1 MSSVLPSLCV
11 ALSGITFGT
20 IGYFGTKLFEAG
32 FSGAQM
38 LFWRFILAAIFI
50 LPFIRLPK
58 HANISV
64 KALAVCFLLGCAFY
78 SLSTYCFF
86 SAIPH
91 IGSGV
96 AMVIFYL
103 FPLLVALMNW
113 VIDKRKLSIT
123 EILTLVLIIPG
134 MILLSVSDNAEFNTF
149 GILLGFGSALFYGI
163 YFYTSQKIGQNIPSL
178 LTSLMV
184 CLGNAFFFSM
194 FCLYD
199 HNFYVPQTPLI
210 WLQCIGFAFIGTV
223 LPLWLLFYGLKKV
236 NITKAALVSVLE
248 PISTVLI
255 GLLALAETLSGH
267 QVFGMVIILF
277 AALMVQFNV
286 KGTKTNGREHT
297 FL

>member
-1 MSSVLPSLCV
+1 MNSILPILSV
-11 ALSGITFGT
+11 ALSGVTFGT

-32 FSGAQM
+32 FSGSQM
-38 LFWRFILAAIFI
+38 LFWRFVLAAIFI
-50 LPFIRLPK
+50 LPFIRLPR

-64 KALAVCFLLGCAFY
+64 KALAICFLLGCAFY

-86 SAIPH
+86 LAIPH
-91 IGSGV
+91 IGSGI

-113 VIDKRKLSIT
+113 AIDKRRLSLT

-134 MILLSVSDNAEFNTF
+134 IILLSISDNIEFNTI

-163 YFYTSQKIGQNIPSL
+163 YFYTSQKIGQGIPSL
-178 LTSLMV
+178 LASLMV

-194 FCLYD
+194 ICLYD
-199 HNFYVPQTPLI
+199 HNFHIPQTPLI
-210 WLQCIGFAFIGTV
+210 WFQCIGFAFIGTV

-248 PISTVLI
+248 PVSTVLI
-255 GLLALAETLSGH
+255 GVLALAETLSGH
-267 QVFGMVIILF
+267 QIFGMFIILS
-277 AALMVQFNV
+277 AALLVQCNV
-286 KGTKTNGREHT
+286 KGAKTDGHP
-297 FL
+297 